1 MTLHRLFAL
10 AILEI
15 VLLAIPPAF
24 AQTDPLP
31 TVPALDLDRYAGQ
44 WVEIARYPNSF
55 ERDCARDV
63 TASYTRNPDGTIG
76 VVNACRTAGGEL
88 KRAEGM
94 ARMASPPAKLQ
105 VRFAPAWLSWLPF
118 VWADYWVIDLAD
130 DYSYAV
136 VGEPSRDYL
145 WILARNP
152 QISDAAIERIVAKLP
167 SLGYDPD
174 RLVRNP
180 RP

>member
-1 MTLHRLFAL
+1 MTPRQFLRAACLAAAL
-10 AILEI
+10 AAP
-15 VLLAIPPAF
+15 VHGAAQPA
-24 AQTDPLP
+24 LP

-44 WVEIARYPNSF
+44 WHEIARYPNSF

-63 TASYTRNPDGTIG
+63 TATYTRNADGTVQ
-76 VVNACRTAGGEL
+76 VVNACRKADGSVM
-88 KRAEGM
+88 RAEGL
-94 ARMASPPAKLQ
+94 ARMAAPPAKLE
-105 VRFAPAWLSWLPF
+105 VRFAPAWLSWLPL

-145 WILARNP
+145 WILARDP
-152 QISDAAIERIVAKLP
+152 RLPDAVLDRIVARL
-167 SLGYDPD
+167 SDLGYEPQ

-180 RP
+180 TP